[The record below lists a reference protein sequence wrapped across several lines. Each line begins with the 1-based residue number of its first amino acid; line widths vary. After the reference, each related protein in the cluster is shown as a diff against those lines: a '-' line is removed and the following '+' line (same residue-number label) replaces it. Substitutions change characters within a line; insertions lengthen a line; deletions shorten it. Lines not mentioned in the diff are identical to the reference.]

1 MVSAPL
7 KFFEVLIQFRAP
19 EGGPNSQIF
28 FLISRTYRGA
38 DRGGGGSVNKKL
50 RELKEQLL
58 FRIDPDDLLEVDK
71 VNRYIKLR
79 ELDAA
84 CDKAIKRDGAT
95 IVIENGSQ
103 KFIKAHP
110 AMNEKSKLNSQMI
123 ALEKSINF
131 TNGNLVPSSS
141 SPAASV
147 EGKKGDYEPGDLV

>member
-1 MVSAPL
+1 
-7 KFFEVLIQFRAP
+7 
-19 EGGPNSQIF
+19 
-28 FLISRTYRGA
+28 
-38 DRGGGGSVNKKL
+38 VNKKL

-79 ELDAA
+79 ELDMA
-84 CDKAIKRDGAT
+84 CSEAIERDGAT
-95 IVIENGSQ
+95 IVIENASQ
-103 KFIKAHP
+103 RFIKAHP

-141 SPAASV
+141 SPASSV